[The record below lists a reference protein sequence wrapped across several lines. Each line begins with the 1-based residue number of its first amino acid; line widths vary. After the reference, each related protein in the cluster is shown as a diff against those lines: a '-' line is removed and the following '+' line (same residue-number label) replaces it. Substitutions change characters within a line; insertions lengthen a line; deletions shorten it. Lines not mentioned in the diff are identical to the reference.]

1 MLEKETKHMSA
12 RRMSRRVGMLSSDL
26 TQCQYLTTKHSI
38 PRHIPMISALEE
50 AQCAWNARDLRNAM
64 TNLSEIQD
72 LRVFDLD
79 T

>member
-1 MLEKETKHMSA
+1 
-12 RRMSRRVGMLSSDL
+12 
-26 TQCQYLTTKHSI
+26 
-38 PRHIPMISALEE
+38 MISALEE
-50 AQCAWNARDLRNAM
+50 AQCAWNARDFRNAM